1 VQVVS
6 AVEGLA
12 SHGFVNYFGL
22 QRFGSGLSAT
32 HQWVPL
38 QTGTQ
43 VDSSTLQLWHASL
56 VAICVDLHGRSC
68 QAGPLSGPSRVC
80 CRVGALLLNGKW
92 EAAARLILQG
102 PADDRPDIAA
112 ARAAF
117 LDKGKL
123 TPCTSSWTHCQVLS
137 CR

>member
-1 VQVVS
+1 MQVVS

-12 SHGFVNYFGL
+12 RDGFVNYFGL

-32 HQWVPL
+32 HQWVPGLSAASNPEQLDSWVMAFRPWLCLLSAATGGAAL
-38 QTGTQ
+38 QDLLGT
-43 VDSSTLQLWHASL
+43 
-56 VAICVDLHGRSC
+56 R
-68 QAGPLSGPSRVC
+68 RVC

-117 LDKGKL
+117 LEKGKATL
-123 TPCTSSWTHCQVLS
+123 CTPP
-137 CR
+137 